1 MENHSTWTLVILVAL
16 AIFYL
21 VFSQLYR
28 KNRQNRWMAELQFL
42 EFEQFDK
49 DIRSPIV
56 RLFFP
61 LYQIEFLKLNRYLL
75 SDDSEKIQKQFQIVS
90 KLARK
95 KEQRQEVCTIAFEH
109 YVYEENKEECDR
121 YLKEIDSFDN
131 STLQAHAHQLYDI
144 LIEHKTDNLPTME
157 QSFQKASPGEK
168 TILAYLLA
176 KQYRFLD
183 QEKKAQYYESYLK
196 KETSA

>member
-1 MENHSTWTLVILVAL
+1 M
-16 AIFYL
+16 Y
-21 VFSQLYR
+21 
-28 KNRQNRWMAELQFL
+28 QNWQE
-42 EFEQFDK
+42 
-49 DIRSPIV
+49 
-56 RLFFP
+56 
-61 LYQIEFLKLNRYLL
+61 
-75 SDDSEKIQKQFQIVS
+75 
-90 KLARK
+90 K